1 MATTLTQARKL
12 LTAAELEVFIAS
24 RGQALTSL
32 SPLQLRGKVKRARS
46 LSEKYRDLL
55 QRQKLATR
63 DRAGSK
69 TGRSGVANARTEQ
82 KAVVFG
88 EVLASFSRRLAQ
100 VEAAQARAV
109 QKAKASAVTKS
120 KVKAVPAKPRSK
132 AAAPK
137 VGTTP
142 RSSKAPAKSRS
153 RPGASARPVKVR
165 AWRAMRDNPS
175 NPASRTYTR
184 TSPRAVGATRP
195 SATAEAE
202 RTPLRAAQLSTTSA
216 TGASGRRRVRP
227 SRWSGAVSRG
237 SVDHAGPD
245 TLARHVDAAT
255 S

>member
-1 MATTLTQARKL
+1 MATTLVQARKL

-46 LSEKYRDLL
+46 LSGKYRDLL

-69 TGRSGVANARTEQ
+69 TGRSGIANARTEQ

-88 EVLASFSRRLAQ
+88 EVLASFSRRLTQ

-142 RSSKAPAKSRS
+142 RSSKAPAIE
-153 RPGASARPVKVR
+153 PVSARSLGP
-165 AWRAMRDNPS
+165 
-175 NPASRTYTR
+175 
-184 TSPRAVGATRP
+184 TSE
-195 SATAEAE
+195 SARVARHA
-202 RTPLRAAQLSTTSA
+202 RQPKQSGQQNVHAHIAAR
-216 TGASGRRRVRP
+216 GRRNQAKRD
-227 SRWSGAVSRG
+227 SRG
-237 SVDHAGPD
+237 
-245 TLARHVDAAT
+245 
-255 S
+255 